1 MPSSNIDTARTYLEA
16 AYRGD
21 LDTTR
26 QLIADGYVFVDYAKE
41 NIADTPEALRQAFQD
56 DLGAWSDRQLEIE
69 NMMETTDGRVIT
81 QMRITA
87 THTGTYKSVPATGR
101 RVANTA
107 CNILRFDAQGRVVV
121 EEAYHDDLT
130 IMVHSEPSNDPVAT
144 EVRTTRATRHRRS
157 LRNAYLPICAR
168 HVEGPCLRR
177 CQATSSRLRVRAHS
191 GTGNMSASA
200 RVAPGFGAR
209 QEMMSGV

>member
-1 MPSSNIDTARTYLEA
+1 VLASAHQNGQSVRVIGPGRKVVSAMPSSNIDTARTYLEA

-41 NIADTPEALRQAFQD
+41 NVADTPEALRQAFQD

-130 IMVHSEPSNDPVAT
+130 IMVQLGAVQ
-144 EVRTTRATRHRRS
+144 R
-157 LRNAYLPICAR
+157 
-168 HVEGPCLRR
+168 
-177 CQATSSRLRVRAHS
+177 
-191 GTGNMSASA
+191 
-200 RVAPGFGAR
+200 PGCD
-209 QEMMSGV
+209 